1 MADSYIGSLI
11 SLTSK
16 SEIKYEGSDE
26 SMMAKAAMMGGVLS
40 GKSTVVGAQ
49 LVSLTVALAVSLTI
63 NLIVSLVVTLTL
75 VVVVVLDFGVNG
87 E

>member
-1 MADSYIGSLI
+1 MASESASRSTSMADSYIGSLT

-16 SEIKYEGSDE
+16 SEIKYEGILYHINTEESNQGSDE

-49 LVSLTVALAVSLTI
+49 L
-63 NLIVSLVVTLTL
+63 
-75 VVVVVLDFGVNG
+75 G
-87 E
+87 

>member
-1 MADSYIGSLI
+1 MASESASRSTSMADSYIGSLT

-26 SMMAKAAMMGGVLS
+26 SMMVKVVMMGGVLS

-49 LVSLTVALAVSLTI
+49 L
-63 NLIVSLVVTLTL
+63 
-75 VVVVVLDFGVNG
+75 G
-87 E
+87 